1 MSIFSPLNKDFRLKR
16 EIQEMID
23 KSIEESKRKGAK
35 KSEEVT
41 TKQQILILHYLGV
54 IQAVDL
60 DDSRKA
66 FLFSKL
72 LNRDCQNIRE
82 YLGHVNGLKVELS
95 DIKTKRNLEIVRD
108 IFLELKMTKETNLIN
123 KDLEVLEKK
132 K

>member
-1 MSIFSPLNKDFRLKR
+1 MARYLNPY
-16 EIQEMID
+16 
-23 KSIEESKRKGAK
+23 S
-35 KSEEVT
+35 
-41 TKQQILILHYLGV
+41 
-54 IQAVDL
+54 
-60 DDSRKA
+60 
-66 FLFSKL
+66 L
-72 LNRDCQNIRE
+72 LTQNIRE